1 LHLAGVPP
9 PNIHTAPFCTACRA
23 DLFFSH
29 RREGKGTGRM
39 MGVIGIRPGVRD

>member
-1 LHLAGVPP
+1 LRPSHIQVAG
-9 PNIHTAPFCTACRA
+9 FCTACRT

-39 MGVIGIRPGVRD
+39 MGVIGIRQEPRG